1 MSEDILIHYMI
12 GKFNIVIIATITI
25 ISWAFSGRM
34 DGWLLVMV
42 RTEGEGD
49 ACDNEE
55 MTAHTSTS
63 FVVEKRDIYQ

>member
-1 MSEDILIHYMI
+1 
-12 GKFNIVIIATITI
+12 
-25 ISWAFSGRM
+25 M

-63 FVVEKRDIYQ
+63 FVVENTDIYQYNVDMKTLKSIVMHVITRK